1 MEQTNLVLTEFR
13 DDRAGCTE
21 AKQYLISIGKWSPDV
36 ERRDGWEIVHI
47 ANQEIRRHNQRTVG
61 WHVHDKHL

>member
-1 MEQTNLVLTEFR
+1 MEQTNKILTEFR
-13 DDRAGCTE
+13 NDVAGCIQ

-47 ANQEIRRHNQRTVG
+47 ANQEIRRHNHRIVG
-61 WHVHDKHL
+61 WHPYDDI

>member
-21 AKQYLISIGKWSPDV
+21 AKQYLISIGKLSPDV

>member
-1 MEQTNLVLTEFR
+1 MEQTNKILTEFR
-13 DDRAGCTE
+13 NDVAGCIQ

-47 ANQEIRRHNQRTVG
+47 ANLEIRRHNQRNVG
-61 WHVHDKHL
+61 WHPYDDI

>member
-21 AKQYLISIGKWSPDV
+21 ARQYLISIGKWSPDV

>member
-1 MEQTNLVLTEFR
+1 MEQTNKILTEFR
-13 DDRAGCTE
+13 NDVTGCTQ

-47 ANQEIRRHNQRTVG
+47 ANLEIRRHNQRNVG
-61 WHVHDKHL
+61 WHPYDDI

>member
-1 MEQTNLVLTEFR
+1 MKQTNKILTEFR
-13 DDRAGCTE
+13 DDVAGCIQ

-47 ANQEIRRHNQRTVG
+47 ANLEIRRHNQRNVG
-61 WHVHDKHL
+61 WHPYDDI

>member
-21 AKQYLISIGKWSPDV
+21 ARQYLISIGKWSPDV

-47 ANQEIRRHNQRTVG
+47 ANQEIRRHNQRTIG

>member
-1 MEQTNLVLTEFR
+1 MEHTNKILTEFR
-13 DDRAGCTE
+13 NDVAGCIQ

-47 ANQEIRRHNQRTVG
+47 ANLEIRRHNQRNVG
-61 WHVHDKHL
+61 WHPYDDI